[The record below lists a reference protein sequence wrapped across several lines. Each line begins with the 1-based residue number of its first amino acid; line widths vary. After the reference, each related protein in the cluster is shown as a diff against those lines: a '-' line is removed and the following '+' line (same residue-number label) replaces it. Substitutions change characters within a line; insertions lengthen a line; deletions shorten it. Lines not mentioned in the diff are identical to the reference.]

1 MMPQLKVKSI
11 FKSSS
16 KRSKSAS
23 KSSKDKDVSRRSDS
37 PDTDPSSM
45 FDEPAG
51 RRAFTSVPMA
61 PTRRLN
67 GDDKALM
74 ATSKWSEIS
83 DLKLEDAV
91 AIVDAKSVT
100 LQGIVAYVGHVHFS
114 EGIWVGVQLTG
125 PSIGKGYNDGSYRN
139 KRYFQNVGRKN
150 GVFVPLKQVQKR
162 VKNNSGN
169 KAHDRSNQMRKT
181 SKAQMAE
188 VKYVDTLKKEREV
201 ALLKKSETK
210 QRTRW
215 SKFDDEEIYIQRLKQ
230 KRLDEL
236 RLSRAEPLAA
246 KSGEIKGPKLRFGGA
261 NSKMCKADLYFVHGL
276 HEAQQN
282 YVLTDPTLPDNPV
295 IFASQAFL
303 NMSGYDSTE
312 ILGKNCRFL
321 QGDDTDERAVEKIRE
336 AILEG
341 SDCSICLLNYRKNGT
356 PFWNQFFITALR
368 DKRGRVKNYVGVQ
381 CEVSQDY
388 ARKVNRADKRFARKM
403 YVPEVSTELSDE
415 SSLSTSNA
423 DDSTKGDLDF
433 LAPHMLKQSQSNATA
448 GPSNNN
454 MPSHEGTG
462 YSSGA
467 TAAAPQNM
475 VGLMQMQQQLIQ
487 MQQMMQQMQVANGMG
502 GGGMNHPNANQMDAS
517 MEQQMN
523 QHGNPYGL
531 SASSLHGRNDLSAA
545 SNHSRQSYQQPPN
558 FYQQTSQ
565 NSFGPSA
572 FNNGFQDASRYNA
585 SLPNM
590 GYADHSVSDDGFP
603 VIQQQ
608 QQQSAFHESI
618 NLAPP
623 PPPRIT
629 PSGFLVNNSDSRSH
643 VSYITEPEDVGEIS
657 PPIDPRAYSPS
668 QMPPVFEMPKYGDS
682 PGRSLTEVDVGAGS
696 IIKKKKKKSK
706 RNKD

>member
-1 MMPQLKVKSI
+1 MPQIKVKSL

-16 KRSKSAS
+16 KKSKSTS
-23 KSSKDKDVSRRSDS
+23 KSKDKDASRRSGS

-51 RRAFTSVPMA
+51 RPFSSVPMA
-61 PTRRLN
+61 PTRKLN

-91 AIVDAKSVT
+91 SIVDAKSVS
-100 LQGIVAYVGHVHFS
+100 LQGIVAYVGYVHFS

-125 PSIGKGYNDGSYRN
+125 PSIGKGYNDGSYRS

-162 VKNNSGN
+162 VKTNSGD
-169 KAHDRSNQMRKT
+169 KAHDRSNHMRKT

-201 ALLKKSETK
+201 AILKKSETK

-236 RLSRAEPLAA
+236 RLSRAEPMANI
-246 KSGEIKGPKLRFGGA
+246 SGPIKGPKLRFGGA

-321 QGDDTDERAVEKIRE
+321 QGDDTDDRAVEKIRE

-356 PFWNQFFITALR
+356 PFWNQFFITSLR

-381 CEVSQDY
+381 CEVSQEY

-415 SSLSTSNA
+415 SSLGTSNA
-423 DDSTKGDLDF
+423 DESTKGDLDF
-433 LAPHMLKQSQSNATA
+433 LGPQMLKQSQSNETI

-454 MPSHEGTG
+454 MSSPEAAG
-462 YSSGA
+462 YSGGGGG
-467 TAAAPQNM
+467 AAPQNM

-487 MQQMMQQMQVANGMG
+487 MQQMMQQMQVSNGMG
-502 GGGMNHPNANQMDAS
+502 GGGMNHPNMNQMNAS
-517 MEQQMN
+517 MGQQMH
-523 QHGNPYGL
+523 QHQNPYGL
-531 SASSLHGRNDLSAA
+531 GASSVHSRNDLSAA

-558 FYQQTSQ
+558 LYQQTSQ
-565 NSFGPSA
+565 NSFGPST
-572 FNNGFQDASRYNA
+572 FNNGFQDTARYNA

-590 GYADHSVSDDGFP
+590 GFQGGVDHSVSDDGFP
-603 VIQQQ
+603 VIQPQP
-608 QQQSAFHESI
+608 QSAFHESI

-643 VSYITEPEDVGEIS
+643 VSYITEPEDLGESS
-657 PPIDPRAYSPS
+657 PPVDPRAYSPS

-682 PGRSLTEVDVGAGS
+682 PGRSLTEFEVGAGT

-706 RNKD
+706 RNKE